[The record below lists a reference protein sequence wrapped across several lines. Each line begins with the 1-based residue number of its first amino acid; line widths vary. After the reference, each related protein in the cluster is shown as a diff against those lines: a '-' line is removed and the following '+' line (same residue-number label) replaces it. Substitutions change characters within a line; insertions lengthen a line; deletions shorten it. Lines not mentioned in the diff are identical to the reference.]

1 MEYQHG
7 GDIYSR
13 EILWD
18 FSANINPLG
27 PPQSV
32 KEAIRQSVK
41 CCAAYPDNECRR
53 LVQALSA
60 YHDCPKEDI
69 LCGNGAA
76 DIIWLLA
83 AAIRPEYAIIP
94 APTFSEYERALAAAR
109 SRIIHVYASEE
120 AVPGEDISEKASLGE
135 GVSEEASLGAEPF
148 SVHASPLMEAAMLQE
163 CLLDKENGRKPQ
175 GMIVLC
181 NPNNPTGLVMEREE
195 VVCLAEFAEK
205 RNIVLLLDECFMD
218 FLDCPKAYSMLSLRH
233 QFPHL
238 VILKAFTKLYGMAG
252 LRLGYCLTGNHLLL
266 EQIRQQR
273 QPWSVSTPAQMAGL
287 AALSENGYVE
297 RTRKIIARGREQ
309 LFRGLKALGFQVWPG
324 RTNYLFFRDMCAE
337 AERQYLYQFCLE
349 KKLLLRCCGNYPGLD
364 GSYYRV
370 CIKTKEENE
379 HLLVVLK
386 EYLLVSDKTGH
397 AVR

>member
-1 MEYQHG
+1 MDYQHG

-32 KEAIRQSVK
+32 KEAICRSAR

-83 AAIRPEYAIIP
+83 AAVRPEYAIIP
-94 APTFSEYERALAAAR
+94 APTFSEYERALTAAG
-109 SRIIHVYASEE
+109 SRVIHRYAS
-120 AVPGEDISEKASLGE
+120 GE
-135 GVSEEASLGAEPF
+135 EPF
-148 SVHASPLMEAAMLQE
+148 SIHTGPLMEAAMLQD
-163 CLLDKENGRKPQ
+163 CTPDKENGSNPR

-195 VVCLAEFAEK
+195 VVRLAEFAEK
-205 RNIVLLLDECFMD
+205 RKIILLLDECFMD
-218 FLDCPKAYSMLSLRH
+218 FLDCPNTYSMLSLRH
-233 QFPHL
+233 RFPHL

-266 EQIRQQR
+266 EQVRQQR

-287 AALSENGYVE
+287 AALSEDGYVE
-297 RTRKIIARGREQ
+297 KTRTVIARGREQ
-309 LFRGLKALGFQVWPG
+309 LFRGLKDLGFKVWPG
-324 RTNYLFFRDMCAE
+324 RANYLFFRDMHAE
-337 AERQYLYQFCLE
+337 AESQNLYRFCME
-349 KKLLLRCCGNYPGLD
+349 KKLLLRSCGNYPGLD

-370 CIKTKEENE
+370 CVKTKEENE
-379 HLLVVLK
+379 HLLDILK
-386 EYLLVSDKTGH
+386 EYLMVSDKAGA

>member
-1 MEYQHG
+1 MDDQHG

-27 PPQSV
+27 PPQGV
-32 KEAIRQSVK
+32 KEAVCRSAR

-83 AAIRPEYAIIP
+83 AAVRPEYAIIP
-94 APTFSEYERALAAAR
+94 EPTFSEYERALTAAK
-109 SRIIHVYASEE
+109 SRIIHRYAF
-120 AVPGEDISEKASLGE
+120 E
-135 GVSEEASLGAEPF
+135 GAAF
-148 SVHASPLMEAAMLQE
+148 SIHAGPLMEAAMLQD
-163 CLLDKENGRKPQ
+163 CTPDKENGSNSR

-195 VVCLAEFAEK
+195 VVRLAEFAEK
-205 RNIVLLLDECFMD
+205 RNIILLLDECFMD
-218 FLDCPKAYSMLSLRH
+218 FLDCPNAYSMLSLRH
-233 QFPHL
+233 RFPHL

-287 AALSENGYVE
+287 AALSEDGYVE
-297 RTRKIIARGREQ
+297 KTRTVIARGREQ
-309 LFRGLKALGFQVWPG
+309 LFKGLNDLGFKVWPG
-324 RTNYLFFRDMCAE
+324 RANYLFFRDMQAE
-337 AERQYLYQFCLE
+337 AESQNLYRFCLE
-349 KKLLLRCCGNYPGLD
+349 KKLLLRSCGNYPGLD

-370 CIKTKEENE
+370 CVKTKEENE
-379 HLLVVLK
+379 HLLDILK
-386 EYLLVSDKTGH
+386 EYLMVSYKGELQ
-397 AVR
+397 